1 MDREQEI
8 LNLIE
13 QKKTLLEKTKDE
25 LRSLDTE
32 LHKIEKEK
40 VLKKFKFGDII
51 MHREKYLFRLDEI
64 QVCGGYAASKQL
76 ILTNLD
82 KASKYDTP
90 QPMCR
95 LWTLLEFGRHAN
107 KKEIECFKKEFGN
120 E

>member
-13 QKKTLLEKTKDE
+13 KKKKLIEDIKNE
-25 LRSLDTE
+25 LRSLDFE
-32 LHKIEKEK
+32 LHEIEKKK
-40 VLKKFKFGDII
+40 VLKKYKIGDII
-51 MHREKYLFRLDEI
+51 MHRDKYLFRLDEI

-107 KKEIECFKKEFGN
+107 KKEIEYFKKEFGN

>member
-32 LHKIEKEK
+32 LHKIEKKK

-107 KKEIECFKKEFGN
+107 KKEIERFKKEFGN
-120 E
+120 K

>member
-64 QVCGGYAASKQL
+64 QVCGGFAASRKVIIATSKGYSYEAAPQL
-76 ILTNLD
+76 V
-82 KASKYDTP
+82 
-90 QPMCR
+90 CR
-95 LWTLLEFGRHAN
+95 LWTLLEYGRLAN
-107 KKEIECFKKEFGN
+107 SEEVERFKKEFGT

>member
-90 QPMCR
+90 QPICR

>member
-13 QKKTLLEKTKDE
+13 EKKKLLEDTKNE
-25 LRSLDTE
+25 LYSLDFE

-64 QVCGGYAASKQL
+64 QVCGGYAASRKV
-76 ILTNLD
+76 IIGEHNGH
-82 KASKYDTP
+82 SYDIAP
-90 QPMCR
+90 QPVCR
-95 LWTLLEFGRHAN
+95 LWALLEFGRLAN
-107 KKEIECFKKEFGN
+107 SEEIERFNKAFK
-120 E
+120 